1 MLVNKSRGIIT
12 SEQQFE
18 KRGKMRFLHT
28 ADWHIGKKLHDY
40 SLVEEQLEAFS
51 QIKKIA
57 QTEQV
62 DAVVIAG
69 DLYDRSL
76 PSETAVTLVDQM
88 LYELNLK
95 ANLPLL
101 VISGNH
107 DSAVRLATGSDWYK
121 QTDFYVHTK
130 LSQAFEPIE
139 LKDVQFFLLP
149 YFELQAA
156 RNYFDEEI
164 KNITEALQRIVA
176 LMQERFDPEKKHVLV
191 AHFFVAG
198 SLRTASETS
207 LEIGGLDAVPAE
219 VFQVFDHVALGHLH
233 DKDASQAEHIKYSG
247 SLLKYSIAEAT
258 REKGVWIVDT
268 ERKTTKWCALKPLHD
283 IKLLKGTFAELTAP
297 KSFQSITA
305 ETFTA
310 LELTDEHPVID
321 AMSRLRQYYP
331 RLLELKWQKQPN
343 SRSKQRQKA
352 KQQTP
357 LELLAGFFEQ
367 TTGQEM
373 TRLQA
378 DLAKECLEKL
388 RQKEDV

>member
-1 MLVNKSRGIIT
+1 M
-12 SEQQFE
+12 
-18 KRGKMRFLHT
+18 
-28 ADWHIGKKLHDY
+28 
-40 SLVEEQLEAFS
+40 
-51 QIKKIA
+51 
-57 QTEQV
+57 
-62 DAVVIAG
+62 
-69 DLYDRSL
+69 
-76 PSETAVTLVDQM
+76 P
-88 LYELNLK
+88 
-95 ANLPLL
+95 
-101 VISGNH
+101 
-107 DSAVRLATGSDWYK
+107 ATI
-121 QTDFYVHTK
+121 Q
-130 LSQAFEPIE
+130 
-139 LKDVQFFLLP
+139 
-149 YFELQAA
+149 
-156 RNYFDEEI
+156 
-164 KNITEALQRIVA
+164 
-176 LMQERFDPEKKHVLV
+176 
-191 AHFFVAG
+191 
-198 SLRTASETS
+198 
-207 LEIGGLDAVPAE
+207 
-219 VFQVFDHVALGHLH
+219 H

-268 ERKTTKWCALKPLHD
+268 ESKTTKWCALKPLHD

-343 SRSKQRQKA
+343 SRSKQRQKV